1 MVSFITQ
8 KGIDINM
15 FDYHTHTNFSDDS
28 TAPMED
34 MVRSA
39 IRKGIKEIAITDHFD
54 PDYPD
59 ETMPFDQD
67 FASCRKEMER
77 VKRIYANDI
86 TVIKGIE
93 VGIQDGNTA
102 QICSNIATEY
112 DYDFIIGS
120 FHSACGATLDQ
131 PEFHRERD
139 SIKATVDYYEYV
151 YKCIQ
156 EYNDY
161 DVLGHINV
169 IDRYVD
175 EIPPKRYYSDQVET
189 ILKHLVENGK
199 GLEINT
205 SSFRYGLGDR
215 TTPPIDILRLYV
227 ELGGEIITTGSDAH
241 RPEDVGYMLEFSQ
254 RMIQK
259 AGHNHVATFH
269 GRKLIQ
275 HKL

>member
-1 MVSFITQ
+1 
-8 KGIDINM
+8 M

-28 TAPMED
+28 TSPMEE
-34 MVRSA
+34 MVKAA

-59 ETMPFDQD
+59 ESMPFDQD
-67 FASCRKEMER
+67 FIGSRKEMER
-77 VKRIYANDI
+77 VGKLYENDI
-86 TVIKGIE
+86 KVIKGIE
-93 VGIQDGNTA
+93 IGIQNGKTLKTCCHTA
-102 QICSNIATEY
+102 NAY
-112 DYDFIIGS
+112 DYDFILGS
-120 FHSACGATLDQ
+120 FHSARGLTLDQ
-131 PEFHRERD
+131 PEYHKERD
-139 SIKATVDYYEYV
+139 SVKATVDYYEYV
-151 YKCIQ
+151 YSCLK

-175 EIPPKRYYSDQVET
+175 ELPPKRFYMDQVEA
-189 ILKHLVENGK
+189 ILKLLVQNGK

-215 TTPPIDILRLYV
+215 TTPPMDILKLYI

-241 RPEDVGYMLEFSQ
+241 KPEDVGYMLEFAQ

-259 AGHNHVATFH
+259 AGHNFIATFH
-269 GRKLIQ
+269 GRQLIQ